1 VELLG
6 DIRERWQ
13 VNLMLVDVAF
23 AKGEVQRAKEL
34 TEDVARAAGRA
45 GDELVRAHAE
55 MLLGWLAL
63 LMDPK
68 ASDDAVL
75 TISDRT
81 EALAIEA
88 GDLRARVEA
97 LQARAFVWL
106 ERCRWGDMLASLED
120 ALPLVQGEDPQSQ
133 LLKRD
138 VQDGICSAL
147 RYGPIPAPEGIAR
160 IEEMTPVGATGA
172 AARWLSTPPL
182 LAMQGDI
189 QEARARVAAGIAYVE
204 ERGLHNLR
212 GSLSLASAPVEVLA
226 GDLEAA
232 QREYADGIAVLKSTG
247 TTGVLSTLAAE
258 RAIVLYRLGR
268 IEEMD
273 EAIRLARATGSP
285 TDIATQAAW
294 RVAASQ
300 RAVRYTSCSLS
311 ASSGSLACG
320 HRTTRCVVLIDT
332 RRTAGLPSF
341 GVREAAH
348 RPSA

>member
-1 VELLG
+1 
-6 DIRERWQ
+6 
-13 VNLMLVDVAF
+13 
-23 AKGEVQRAKEL
+23 
-34 TEDVARAAGRA
+34 
-45 GDELVRAHAE
+45 
-55 MLLGWLAL
+55 
-63 LMDPK
+63 
-68 ASDDAVL
+68 
-75 TISDRT
+75 
-81 EALAIEA
+81 
-88 GDLRARVEA
+88 
-97 LQARAFVWL
+97 
-106 ERCRWGDMLASLED
+106 MLASLED

-300 RAVRYTSCSLS
+300 RAADEGHQDDARGLIQE
-311 ASSGSLACG
+311 ALALIEPTDFLELRGGVFEALG
-320 HRTTRCVVLIDT
+320 HVEARAGQPKGWRTALNRALAEHQRKGNLIDAK
-332 RRTAGLPSF
+332 RIQDLINHGPP
-341 GVREAAH
+341 AAL
-348 RPSA
+348 A